1 MARVDILIPTTYPDG
16 PPKAAD
22 LSAFLRSA
30 EDLGFGGLWVID
42 RLFHQTAVLDGF
54 TTMVWAAA
62 CTSRVRLGSAVL
74 LMPFRNPA
82 LLARQI
88 ATVDTLSGGRVT
100 LGISL
105 GGRENEHAT
114 VGATFRQRARRL
126 EEGIEVL
133 RQLFTGAAVN
143 FKGRFYELADATISP
158 RPTQGAGLPILL
170 GGGSDAGLARAGRI
184 GDGWIAGGGGTPEQF
199 AANWRKVQAAAQAS
213 GRQTS
218 GLQNAKLFYMWVDD
232 DVDLARA
239 QVERFVRAY
248 YGPRYDINN
257 AVFGPA
263 EACAERLRAFAAA
276 GCQTLILGPA
286 GLDPAQLETIQK
298 RLVPLLVQ

>member
-16 PPKAAD
+16 LPQTAD
-22 LSAFLRSA
+22 LGGFFRAA
-30 EDLGFGGLWVID
+30 EELGFGGLWVID
-42 RLFHQTAVLDGF
+42 RLLHQTAVLDGF
-54 TTMVWAAA
+54 TTLTWAAA
-62 CTSRVRLGSAVL
+62 HTSRVRLGTAVL

-88 ATVDTLSGGRVT
+88 ATVDALSGGRVT

-114 VGATFRQRARRL
+114 VRATYRQRARRL

-133 RQLFTGAAVN
+133 RLLFGGEGVS
-143 FKGRFYELADATISP
+143 FDGRFYQLADATISP
-158 RPTQGAGLPILL
+158 RPAQGAGLPIWL
-170 GGGSDAGLARAGRI
+170 GANSESGLERTGRLA
-184 GDGWIAGGGGTPEQF
+184 DGWVAGGGGSPEQF
-199 AANWRKVQAAAQAS
+199 AANWQKVRAAAQAA
-213 GRQTS
+213 GRS
-218 GLQNAKLFYMWVDD
+218 PDAMHNGKLFYVWIDD
-232 DVDLARA
+232 DVEQAQR

-263 EACAERLRAFAAA
+263 EACAERLRGYATA
-276 GCQTLILGPA
+276 GCETLILGPA
-286 GLDPAQLETIQK
+286 GLDRGQLETISK
-298 RLVPLLVQ
+298 RVVPLLS